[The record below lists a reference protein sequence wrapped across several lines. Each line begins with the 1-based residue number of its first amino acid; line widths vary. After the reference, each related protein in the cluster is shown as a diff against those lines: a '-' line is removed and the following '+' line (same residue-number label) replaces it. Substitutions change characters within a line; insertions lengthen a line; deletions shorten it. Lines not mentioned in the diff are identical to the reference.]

1 MSLTTLHG
9 AFGKASL
16 EMNIVWRTS
25 FARGTAAHL
34 VQPRLVVVITKGILC
49 RRMTVEYDDGD
60 YVFEDDVDGEYGS
73 DDESVGLDN
82 DLADE
87 LEEHGATSEDVTIDG
102 VAGSSTER
110 HDRL

>member
-9 AFGKASL
+9 GFGKASL
-16 EMNIVWRTS
+16 EMNIVRRTS
-25 FARGTAAHL
+25 FARGTAAHV
-34 VQPRLVVVITKGILC
+34 VQPRLAVVITKGILC
-49 RRMTVEYDDGD
+49 RRMMVEDDDGD

-87 LEEHGATSEDVTIDG
+87 LEEHGATSEDN
-102 VAGSSTER
+102 
-110 HDRL
+110 